1 MRIAD
6 ILDRKG
12 TEVVTIGAAATVHDA
27 IVRLNEHRIG
37 ALVVTGEAEGIVG
50 IITERDIL
58 RECGER
64 CARLVEPGA
73 SDPKC
78 VALVSDVM
86 TRDVIVGVPRD
97 GLSYVM
103 GIMTKNRIRHLPV
116 LDGARLVGIVSIGDV
131 VSAHVD
137 EAEFENRQLK
147 DYIRGVTY

>member
-12 TEVVTIGAAATVHDA
+12 TEVVTIGATATVHDA
-27 IVRLNEHRIG
+27 ILRLNEHRIG
-37 ALVVTGEAEGIVG
+37 ALVVAGEDEEIVG

-64 CARLVEPGA
+64 CARLIEPGA
-73 SDPKC
+73 SEPEC
-78 VALVSDVM
+78 PALVSDVM
-86 TRDVIVGVPRD
+86 TRKVIVGVPQD
-97 GLSYVM
+97 ELSYVM

-116 LDGARLVGIVSIGDV
+116 VDGERLVGIVSIGDA

-137 EAEFENRQLK
+137 EAEVENRQLK
-147 DYIRGVTY
+147 AYIRGGTY